1 MCFTDSKCATTPF
14 SCRLG
19 HRSCTL
25 TQTVV
30 GPDGLSTTTLF
41 RALRKNKEERVAR
54 LEWAPN
60 GGLGRAQIGKVG
72 RHVPQHH
79 IGALTYIYATQNTV
93 SMGDLVQ
100 HDSRVHV
107 STFISLFRHQH

>member
-1 MCFTDSKCATTPF
+1 MGSAVPVPSTLLHSFLVGRHS
-14 SCRLG
+14 RL
-19 HRSCTL
+19 L

-72 RHVPQHH
+72 RHVTSHH
-79 IGALTYIYATQNTV
+79 IAGLTRIYAA
-93 SMGDLVQ
+93 
-100 HDSRVHV
+100 
-107 STFISLFRHQH
+107 

>member
-1 MCFTDSKCATTPF
+1 MIF
-14 SCRLG
+14 
-19 HRSCTL
+19 

-72 RHVPQHH
+72 RHVSHRTLVS
-79 IGALTYIYATQNTV
+79 LTVDYAA
-93 SMGDLVQ
+93 
-100 HDSRVHV
+100 
-107 STFISLFRHQH
+107 

>member
-1 MCFTDSKCATTPF
+1 MGSSLPVPSTLLHPF
-14 SCRLG
+14 LVG
-19 HRSCTL
+19 HSSRRL

-60 GGLGRAQIGKVG
+60 GGLGRAQIGKVE
-72 RHVPQHH
+72 
-79 IGALTYIYATQNTV
+79 
-93 SMGDLVQ
+93 
-100 HDSRVHV
+100 
-107 STFISLFRHQH
+107 